1 MNATQ
6 IQLSHLFRN
15 QLSAFSCFLWIP
27 RVTLAHQRP
36 SESIMCV
43 ICNVY
48 VHSIWWRS
56 FSGGCWHNYLLII
69 LQNTYDF
76 FLLKTAPTECIV
88 NTKLSES
95 NRASGVLRRSVLLCD
110 QRNLKTIG
118 KWHQFVGDAGN
129 KMPNSCVPTQRC
141 GTHAPGWM
149 NGEHPKKEDGVVNR
163 EVCFHWSNNCC
174 RWKVTIKVRNCGGH
188 YVYKLEKPPA
198 CYLRFCG
205 DKGHSKFLIDGRD
218 SGF

>member
-1 MNATQ
+1 M
-6 IQLSHLFRN
+6 
-15 QLSAFSCFLWIP
+15 
-27 RVTLAHQRP
+27 
-36 SESIMCV
+36 
-43 ICNVY
+43 
-48 VHSIWWRS
+48 
-56 FSGGCWHNYLLII
+56 
-69 LQNTYDF
+69 
-76 FLLKTAPTECIV
+76 LLKTAPTECIV

>member
-1 MNATQ
+1 MCTFTGA
-6 IQLSHLFRN
+6 
-15 QLSAFSCFLWIP
+15 SC
-27 RVTLAHQRP
+27 
-36 SESIMCV
+36 
-43 ICNVY
+43 
-48 VHSIWWRS
+48 IWWRS
-56 FSGGCWHNYLLII
+56 FSEGCWHNYLLII

-95 NRASGVLRRSVLLCD
+95 NRVSGVLRRSVLLCD

>member
-1 MNATQ
+1 M
-6 IQLSHLFRN
+6 
-15 QLSAFSCFLWIP
+15 
-27 RVTLAHQRP
+27 
-36 SESIMCV
+36 
-43 ICNVY
+43 
-48 VHSIWWRS
+48 
-56 FSGGCWHNYLLII
+56 
-69 LQNTYDF
+69 QNTYDF

-95 NRASGVLRRSVLLCD
+95 NRASGVLRRSFLQCD
-110 QRNLKTIG
+110 QRNLKTLG
-118 KWHQFVGDAGN
+118 KWHQFVGDAGT

-149 NGEHPKKEDGVVNR
+149 NGEHPKKEEGVVSR
-163 EVCFHWSNNCC
+163 QVCFHWSNNCC

-205 DKGHSKFLIDGRD
+205 DKGHSKFFIEGRD
-218 SGF
+218 SGFQSKIETRFGIESMREVGCQGSRLRDWRILLWTLYIDRDANNFSRLSDSVGRKL